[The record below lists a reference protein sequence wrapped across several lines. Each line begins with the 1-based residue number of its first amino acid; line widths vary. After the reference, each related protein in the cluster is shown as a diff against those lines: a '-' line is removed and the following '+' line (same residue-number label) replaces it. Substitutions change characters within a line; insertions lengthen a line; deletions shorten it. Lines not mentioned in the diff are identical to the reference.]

1 MKHLSCFILDDEKG
15 ARERMAILLQKYDN
29 VLISGIEGVPE
40 EAIKSIVDKK
50 PDLVFIDVE
59 MPRYSGFDVIREIR
73 GKGVFPEFVFVTGYN
88 QYAIKA
94 IRNEAF
100 DFLVKPVDIDELNAT
115 IKRYSE
121 KTEQNI
127 RSRSSGQNNFSGL
140 FTEREREI
148 IRMIVDSKSASQIAE
163 ELNISKNTVDTHR
176 KNILEKAG
184 LHKTTELIVFAIE
197 NGLR

>member
-1 MKHLSCFILDDEKG
+1 M
-15 ARERMAILLQKYDN
+15 
-29 VLISGIEGVPE
+29 
-40 EAIKSIVDKK
+40 
-50 PDLVFIDVE
+50 
-59 MPRYSGFDVIREIR
+59 
-73 GKGVFPEFVFVTGYN
+73 
-88 QYAIKA
+88 
-94 IRNEAF
+94 
-100 DFLVKPVDIDELNAT
+100 NAT